1 MGNSFQDQFLKA
13 GLVNEKQV
21 KKSKKSKYIKT
32 KQAGKKKVEKVVDE
46 NKLHVQQKLKEQ
58 AKKDRELNLRRQE
71 EANLKA
77 VSAQIKQL
85 IEVHHQADMMGD
97 TAYNFTD
104 GTLIKKIYVSDIA
117 VKQIANGRLAI
128 VKWEEQY
135 KVVPK
140 VVAEKISERD
150 EKYII
155 HLETASKPVDDDSND
170 LYADYQIPDDL
181 MW

>member
-21 KKSKKSKYIKT
+21 KKSKKAKYIKT

-46 NKLHVQQKLKEQ
+46 NRLHVQKKLKEQ
-58 AKKDRELNLRRQE
+58 AEKDRQLNLERQK

-77 VSAQIKQL
+77 ISAQIKQL
-85 IEVHHQADMMGD
+85 IEVHHQADMVGE

-128 VKWEEQY
+128 VKWDDQY
-135 KVVPK
+135 KIVPK
-140 VVAEKISERD
+140 IVAEKISERD
-150 EKYII
+150 EKYVI
-155 HLETASKPVDDDSND
+155 HLETTSKSIND
-170 LYADYQIPDDL
+170 ENDPYADYQIPDDL

>member
-1 MGNSFQDQFLKA
+1 
-13 GLVNEKQV
+13 V
-21 KKSKKSKYIKT
+21 T
-32 KQAGKKKVEKVVDE
+32 
-46 NKLHVQQKLKEQ
+46 
-58 AKKDRELNLRRQE
+58 
-71 EANLKA
+71 
-77 VSAQIKQL
+77 
-85 IEVHHQADMMGD
+85 
-97 TAYNFTD
+97 
-104 GTLIKKIYVSDIA
+104 DIA

-135 KVVPK
+135 KIVPK

-155 HLETASKPVDDDSND
+155 HLETASKSIDDDND

>member
-13 GLVNEKQV
+13 GLVNEKQI

-46 NKLHVQQKLKEQ
+46 NKLHVQQMLKEQ
-58 AKKDRELNLRRQE
+58 AEKDRELNLLRQQ
-71 EANLKA
+71 EADLKA
-77 VSAQIKQL
+77 ILAQIKQL
-85 IEVHHQADMMGD
+85 IEVHHQSDMMGE

-104 GTLIKKIYVSDIA
+104 GTTIKKIHVSDIA

-128 VKWEEQY
+128 VKWGDQY

-155 HLETASKPVDDDSND
+155 HLETASKAVND
-170 LYADYQIPDDL
+170 ENDPYADYQIPDDL

>member
-13 GLVNEKQV
+13 GLVNEKQI

-58 AKKDRELNLRRQE
+58 AEKDRELNLARQK

-77 VSAQIKQL
+77 ISAQIKQL
-85 IEVHHQADMMGD
+85 IDVHHQMDMMGE

-104 GTLIKKIYVSDIA
+104 GTLIKKIYVTDIA

-135 KVVPK
+135 KIVPK

-155 HLETASKPVDDDSND
+155 HLETASKSIDDDND

>member
-1 MGNSFQDQFLKA
+1 MGNSFQDQLLKA

-58 AKKDRELNLRRQE
+58 AEKDRELNLARQK

-77 VSAQIKQL
+77 ISAQIKQL
-85 IEVHHQADMMGD
+85 IDVHHQMDMMGE

-104 GTLIKKIYVSDIA
+104 GTLIKKIYVTDIA

-155 HLETASKPVDDDSND
+155 HLETVSKSVDDDND